1 MSEELRK
8 ALTEAMNDE
17 YKARATY
24 RQVMSRYGDIRP
36 FVNIVEAE
44 ERHIQALL
52 PLFHKYGIPVPEDDW
67 DSKVEVPSSV
77 LEACRKGVQAEID
90 NAEMYDRL
98 LHLTQ
103 EYPDVYQVFLQLK
116 RASQENHLP
125 AFQRCAE
132 RGQEGGHGRGRGRR
146 HRHGQGCG

>member
-1 MSEELRK
+1 MSEKLRK

-24 RQVMSRYGDIRP
+24 RQVISRYGDIRP
-36 FVNIVEAE
+36 FVNILEAE

-52 PLFHKYGIPVPEDDW
+52 PLFHKYDIPVPEDDW
-67 DSKVEVPSSV
+67 DSKVDVPSSV
-77 LEACRKGVQAEID
+77 SEACQSGVQAEID
-90 NAEMYDRL
+90 NTEMYDRL

-103 EYPDVYQVFLQLK
+103 AYPDVYHVFLQLK

-125 AFQRCAE
+125 AFQRCAD
-132 RGQEGGHGRGRGRR
+132 RGQEGAGSRGRGRR
-146 HRHGQGCG
+146 HR